1 MLKVYD
7 RIILSKSVYDRPLN
21 LSEDDY
27 HELAW
32 FQREKEDDMV
42 PVSDSGG
49 NNSDEEDVV
58 SVSGGVEETEDEADE
73 VFTGAA
79 APVVFLY
86 PAPQVVSVTD
96 VGAAEYEDEETTT
109 RMRGRR

>member
-1 MLKVYD
+1 MDCGGEGGDNYNHFLE
-7 RIILSKSVYDRPLN
+7 N
-21 LSEDDY
+21 NT
-27 HELAW
+27 
-32 FQREKEDDMV
+32 EKEDDMV

-109 RMRGRR
+109 RMR